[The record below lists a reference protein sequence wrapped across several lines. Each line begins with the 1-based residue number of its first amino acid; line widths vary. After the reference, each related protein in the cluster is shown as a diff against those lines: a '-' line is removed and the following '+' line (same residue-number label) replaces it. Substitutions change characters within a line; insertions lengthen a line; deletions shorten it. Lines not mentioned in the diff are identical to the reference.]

1 MPNRNPPPTPT
12 TTILTPPVPAASDD
26 LPGLTWAA
34 VAHRPLHFDGDVKR
48 WDSAQR
54 DTWPI
59 YARDSYR
66 SDRGPKR
73 WREDVVLTAQHVGVL
88 QIVRNNFSNA
98 SERKIWAGMC
108 ARKWPLNFK
117 ANGKPFKVQPVMPE
131 GWAERWKAM
140 KADQKA
146 AEEREKKG
154 KTKGEEV
161 KKKTKMGLAKERREV
176 FLQDMEKRMKEDGKT
191 NVVKLTLAQKAG
203 PRSESGGIEPAV
215 KSDGN
220 ALQAQ
225 AAVRVPATEPG
236 SEKDI
241 KIVAVTRP
249 EDGHVGDE
257 KASGIGGLSDLAM
270 RIRDVVG
277 QVTEVDTKLAA
288 VGMSGAAEQPAEVQ
302 KSAKANDTLKRKR
315 EDWRIDDVAHK
326 RLFSE
331 VQGKIAHLRTSYN
344 DAKKSRLD
352 PKKMADLESKAS
364 DNARR
369 IKELENEVKERDT
382 RIEKIE
388 HHKSCI
394 AGSLRQLRIDHE
406 DVREKCH
413 LMTTVCK
420 DRNLT
425 IQLSEVEAKKAREQI
440 EVLLSS
446 ADETAAILTE
456 KKEKIQRFEADAE
469 KYTIDMEFLK
479 NKTKIMD
486 SEIRN
491 YLSLL
496 QESSLRLNK
505 VDSEIQQYSA
515 ESKELADK
523 LNAAEKREERLEQ
536 TLYMTTKALL
546 EVTQDE
552 QVAAASTRSDRDSSK
567 NENDTASDNVGLR
580 HLLQQIVPQN
590 VREGVIN
597 ARK

>member
-12 TTILTPPVPAASDD
+12 TTIATPPVPAASDD

-34 VAHRPLHFDGDVKR
+34 VAHRPLHFDGGIKR
-48 WDSAQR
+48 WDNAQR

-59 YARDSYR
+59 YARDPYR

-88 QIVRNNFSNA
+88 QIVRNNLGDA
-98 SERKIWAGMC
+98 EKRKIWADMC

-117 ANGKPFKVQPVMPE
+117 ANGKPFKVQPMMPE
-131 GWAERWKAM
+131 GWAEGWKAM
-140 KADQKA
+140 KADREA
-146 AEEREKKG
+146 AEERGKKG
-154 KTKGEEV
+154 KTKGKEV
-161 KKKTKMGLAKERREV
+161 EKKTKMGLAMERGNVVDGREV
-176 FLQDMEKRMKEDGKT
+176 FFQDMIKRMVEGGKT
-191 NVVKLTLAQKAG
+191 HVVKLTLAREAG
-203 PRSESGGIEPAV
+203 PRSESGGIGPAV

-225 AAVRVPATEPG
+225 AAGPATEPS
-236 SEKDI
+236 SEKSV

-249 EDGHVGDE
+249 EDGNAGDG

-277 QVTEVDTKLAA
+277 QVTEVDAKLAA
-288 VGMSGAAEQPAEVQ
+288 IGTSGAAEQPAEVQ
-302 KSAKANDTLKRKR
+302 KYPKANDTLKRKR
-315 EDWRIDDVAHK
+315 EDWHIDDAAHK
-326 RLFSE
+326 QLFSE
-331 VQGKIAHLRTSYN
+331 VQGKIAHLKTSYN
-344 DAKKSRLD
+344 DAKKSRPD
-352 PKKMADLESKAS
+352 PKKMAELESKAS

-369 IKELENEVKERDT
+369 IQELENKVKERDT

-388 HHKSCI
+388 HHKSSI
-394 AGSLRQLRIDHE
+394 ASSLRQLRIDHE
-406 DVREKCH
+406 DVWEK
-413 LMTTVCK
+413 
-420 DRNLT
+420 RNLM
-425 IQLSEVEAKKAREQI
+425 VEAKKAQEQI
-440 EVLLSS
+440 KALLSS
-446 ADETAAILTE
+446 AGETAAILTE
-456 KKEKIQRFEADAE
+456 KKEKIQRLEADAE

-486 SEIRN
+486 LEIRN

-552 QVAAASTRSDRDSSK
+552 QVAAVSTRSDHDSSK